1 MFQSL
6 GCECKAC
13 FAPGSIQT
21 AVGDTQTLGRV
32 VSGLGRIRARSLG
45 THVGQVQAN
54 LLSFHSE
61 SLGFVLSL
69 KKYLHKSTIYIKR
82 MFKHHVEKYI

>member
-6 GCECKAC
+6 GCECMAC

-21 AVGDTQTLGRV
+21 AGGDTQTLGRV

-45 THVGQVQAN
+45 IHVGQVQAN

-61 SLGFVLSL
+61 SSGFVLSL
-69 KKYLHKSTIYIKR
+69 KMYFNFKNIIY
-82 MFKHHVEKYI
+82 EKVNSVS